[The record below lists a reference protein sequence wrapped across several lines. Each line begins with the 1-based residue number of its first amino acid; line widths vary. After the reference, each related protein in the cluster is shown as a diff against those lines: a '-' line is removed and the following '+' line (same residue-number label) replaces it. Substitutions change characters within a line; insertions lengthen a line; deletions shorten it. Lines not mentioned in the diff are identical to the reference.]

1 MTGSVNANIA
11 ALQPYKPGLPIE
23 EVARR
28 HGFAEGG
35 IVKLASNENPRG
47 PAPAVRRRIGAA
59 LDSLGRYPDGNG
71 HYLKQALAAHHD
83 IEPNRITLGNGSND
97 VLELA
102 AKAVLEAGSEAVNS
116 AHGFIVQYLATTGCG
131 ANLISAP
138 TLRYGCDLD
147 AMLDLVRARTRL
159 VFIANPN
166 NPTGS
171 WVDQG
176 ALASFLERLP
186 ERIWVVLDEAYFEYA
201 SHPDYPNGRALLDAH
216 PNLIVTRT
224 FSKAHALAGLRIGYG
239 LSSPQ
244 MADLMNR
251 ARQPFNVNALALA
264 AAETAL
270 EQADFIA
277 DSATLNRAGLAT
289 LSVGLARL
297 GLTSLPSLGNFL
309 CVDLR
314 RDAGPVFAALLKAGV
329 IVRTVAEYGLP
340 SHIRVSVGLPEEN
353 QRFLTALEAVLGAS
367 DGGCAP

>member
-1 MTGSVNANIA
+1 MAGPVNASIA
-11 ALQPYKPGLPIE
+11 ALQPYKPGLPME
-23 EVARR
+23 DLARR
-28 HGFAEGG
+28 HGFAEDG

-47 PAPAVRRRIGAA
+47 PAPAVRRRISAA
-59 LDSLGRYPDGNG
+59 LAGLGRYPDGNG

-97 VLELA
+97 VLEIA
-102 AKAVLEAGSEAVNS
+102 AKAVLEAGSEAINS
-116 AHGFIVQYLATTGCG
+116 AHGFIVQYLATIGCG
-131 ANLISAP
+131 AALVTAP
-138 TLRYGCDLD
+138 ALRYGCDLD
-147 AMLDLVRARTRL
+147 AMLARVTQRTRL

-171 WVDQG
+171 WVDET
-176 ALASFLERLP
+176 ALTDFLQRLP
-186 ERIWVVLDEAYFEYA
+186 QRIWVVLDEAYFEYV
-201 SHPDYPNGRALLDAH
+201 SHPDYPDGRALLDAY

-270 EQADFIA
+270 GQADFLA
-277 DSATLNRAGLAT
+277 ESAALNRDGLAT
-289 LSVGLARL
+289 LAAGLGRL
-297 GLTSLPSLGNFL
+297 GLAPLPSLGNFL
-309 CVDLR
+309 CVDLQR
-314 RDAGPVFAALLKAGV
+314 EAGPVFAALLKAGV

-340 SHIRVSVGLPEEN
+340 SHIRVSVGLPQEN
-353 QRFLTALEAVLGAS
+353 ERFLAALEAVLRAPG
-367 DGGCAP
+367 GGCAP